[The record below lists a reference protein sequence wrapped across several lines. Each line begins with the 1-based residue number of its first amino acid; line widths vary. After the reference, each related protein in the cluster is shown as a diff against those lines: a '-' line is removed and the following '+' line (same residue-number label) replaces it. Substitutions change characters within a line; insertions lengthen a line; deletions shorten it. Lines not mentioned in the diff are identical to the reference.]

1 MVRSDTF
8 LGVASRSDA
17 RLLAVFR
24 VAGLAPAGLA
34 VILVLLAAWDSLTN
48 RPGVTAPTRLFIE
61 NNGFGVAVAVAVPT
75 MFGLCGVVSVLV
87 MFTWVRRWPVHVFF
101 FFSPWFV
108 AMMWVFTAAWP
119 MFASSVVD
127 GAPFVPWSVRFWS
140 LIYLS
145 SAGLAIGLGIRRH
158 GRSEPFASIARG
170 IRDDPDRGRAE
181 VWDGRA

>member
-17 RLLAVFR
+17 RLLAAFR

-87 MFTWVRRWPVHVFF
+87 TVTWARRWPVHVL

-127 GAPFVPWSVRFWS
+127 GAQFVPWSVRFWS

-145 SAGLAIGLGIRRH
+145 SACLAIGLGIRRR
-158 GRSEPFASIARG
+158 GRSESFGSITGG
-170 IRDDPDRGRAE
+170 IRDDPKRGRAE

>member
-17 RLLAVFR
+17 RLLAAFR
-24 VAGLAPAGLA
+24 VAGLAPVGLA

-61 NNGFGVAVAVAVPT
+61 NTGFGVAVAVAVPM
-75 MFGLCGVVSVLV
+75 MFGLCGVVLVLV
-87 MFTWVRRWPVHVFF
+87 TVTWARRWPVHVFF
-101 FFSPWFV
+101 FSPWFV
-108 AMMWVFTAAWP
+108 AMVWVFTAAWP

-127 GAPFVPWSVRFWS
+127 GAQFVPWSVRFWS

-145 SAGLAIGLGIRRH
+145 SACLAIGLGIRRR
-158 GRSEPFASIARG
+158 GRSESFGSITGG
-170 IRDDPDRGRAE
+170 IRDDPNRGRAE